1 MKNPTAKQEPQLNA
15 VAVQEQRQELLK
27 LKAQIADDAV
37 KRMIDLAVEGLEAG
51 VPRLSAEEIS
61 EYLGRD
67 R

>member
-1 MKNPTAKQEPQLNA
+1 MKKSTAKQEPHLSA
-15 VAVQEQRQELLK
+15 VTMQEQRQELLK

-37 KRMIDLAVEGLEAG
+37 KRMIDLAIAGLEAG
-51 VPRLSAEEIS
+51 VPRLTPEEIS